1 MANLSEY
8 LAWRGDISFE
18 EVGLTLVDALL
29 LSQISYVNLTGIIGD
44 GAERTECTILEASE
58 LFWSRHTKKEMEKC
72 VSVAVRTSGIQLEE
86 MAATKRFR
94 NLILRNYVSIINDV
108 KQEQFAA
115 VEIVLGKG
123 LSYISFAG
131 TDDTLIGWKE
141 DFNMC
146 FLSPVPAQIDAKRYL
161 ERVIADQGSQCYVG
175 GHSKGGNLAI
185 YSSVKC
191 RKSCAKKILHVYN
204 FDGPGFDKEFVTS
217 PEYLERK
224 QKIETWIP
232 EASIVG
238 LLLEHEDAYQVVK
251 SSASGLMEHDATSWE
266 VMGSEF
272 IRAPKLLESS
282 RRVADG
288 LKNWMDGLTAEE
300 LENFCNAIFSVLT
313 ATEAKTLADLTQ
325 DMFKSVTTIIHSLN
339 TLDKPSKKMLLDLLR
354 MIVTAN
360 SEGRVSMA
368 AKGTTGKVASLSVG
382 KSRKKT
388 KGIDSTAKE

>member
-8 LAWRGDISFE
+8 LAWRGELSFE

-72 VSVAVRTSGIQLEE
+72 VSVAVRTSGIQLAE
-86 MAATKRFR
+86 MAATKRFQ
-94 NLILRNYVSIINDV
+94 NLILRNYVSIINDA

-115 VEIVLGKG
+115 VEIVLGEG

-161 ERVIADQGSQCYVG
+161 ERVIANQGNHCYIG

-185 YSSVKC
+185 YSSIKC

-204 FDGPGFDKEFVTS
+204 FDGPGFDKEFITS

-272 IRAPKLLESS
+272 IRAPRLLESS
-282 RRVADG
+282 RRVAEG
-288 LKNWMDGLTAEE
+288 LKNWMDELTGEE

-313 ATEAKTLADLTQ
+313 ATKAKTLADLTQ
-325 DMFKSVTTIIHSLN
+325 DMFKSVTTMIHSFN
-339 TLDKPSKKMLLDLLR
+339 TLDKQSKKMLLDLVR
-354 MIVTAN
+354 MIVSVNT
-360 SEGRVSMA
+360 EGRIGVT
-368 AKGTTGKVASLSVG
+368 AKGSTGKASAG
-382 KSRKKT
+382 KSGKAVKEIDSKT
-388 KGIDSTAKE
+388 KE